1 MLRCAHAHEQKAQ
14 GVRLI
19 GVANKNAVLRRSWA
33 LSNDLK
39 HNGASFFDDF
49 DSLVALRVDNLYLH
63 IAVRDIITH
72 RHYYKIH
79 FRTARLSRGTSVHH
93 TRAIVTILLE
103 FLYKWMSPHLVYTI
117 A

>member
-49 DSLVALRVDNLYLH
+49 DSLIVLTSRSGPYNSRSGDFCADKQTDRQIELIVLPLLH
-63 IAVRDIITH
+63 VR
-72 RHYYKIH
+72 
-79 FRTARLSRGTSVHH
+79 GN
-93 TRAIVTILLE
+93 
-103 FLYKWMSPHLVYTI
+103 
-117 A
+117 